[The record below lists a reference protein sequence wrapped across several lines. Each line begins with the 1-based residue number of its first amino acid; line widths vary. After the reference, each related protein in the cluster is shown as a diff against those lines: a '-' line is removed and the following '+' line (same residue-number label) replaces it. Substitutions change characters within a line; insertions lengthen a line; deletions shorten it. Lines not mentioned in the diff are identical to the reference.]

1 MKITGYFPFECIKFM
16 GTNRKSR
23 LFRAN
28 VESHSHK
35 MYFLYL
41 KMQDIGQCNG
51 QKKFLVRFRHCLY
64 PILSSQ
70 NQFGFGLRHE
80 IKIKQNLNQMFWE
93 KKTSFFGR
101 FWHNLHILLSVQTHL
116 VFFDFRLR
124 REIEIKQNPKS
135 IGFFF
140 CFFEEKTLFFGR

>member
-1 MKITGYFPFECIKFM
+1 MKITGYFPIECMKFM
-16 GTNRKSR
+16 GANQKSR

-80 IKIKQNLNQMFWE
+80 IKIKQNLNQMF
-93 KKTSFFGR
+93 
-101 FWHNLHILLSVQTHL
+101 
-116 VFFDFRLR
+116 
-124 REIEIKQNPKS
+124 
-135 IGFFF
+135 
-140 CFFEEKTLFFGR
+140 